1 MNREERKAWALAYL
15 AMLSYSVPVGFTFM
29 AVKTGVGQGGSL
41 QLLTFRFTS
50 AFLGALLLQA
60 AGRIRWDRAALPRR
74 DLAIT
79 ALSYVGFLGFQ
90 AFGLLYTTSIVSG
103 ILFAAV
109 PVFARLIG
117 GVVLKERSTRI
128 QNLFAAL
135 SVGAVMAMFAIGAG
149 DGLRSVSLPGF
160 GLLLVSSLSCA
171 LSNVYMRRVR
181 QSCSPLTVSYFCC
194 GTGCVIFW
202 GLSLASGALKEGL
215 GAYLQPLTQPGYLA
229 SVLYLGI
236 LCTLVT
242 GALITYALRTL
253 PAMSATIF
261 GNFSTALSV
270 VAGALILRE
279 PLYPYQLVCTLLIV
293 IGVLGI
299 SLSTPPAK
307 TETKGEE
314 NGN

>member
-1 MNREERKAWALAYL
+1 MNREEKKAWALAYL
-15 AMLSYSVPVGFTFM
+15 AMLSYSVPVGFAFM

-117 GVVLKERSTRI
+117 GVVLKERSTRT

-135 SVGAVMAMFAIGAG
+135 SVGAVMAMFAIGLNT
-149 DGLRSVSLPGF
+149 DIVKLVRSGGKPIFMGFCCWVGIAVVSL
-160 GLLLVSSLSCA
+160 V
-171 LSNVYMRRVR
+171 M
-181 QSCSPLTVSYFCC
+181 QHM
-194 GTGCVIFW
+194 
-202 GLSLASGALKEGL
+202 
-215 GAYLQPLTQPGYLA
+215 
-229 SVLYLGI
+229 LGI
-236 LCTLVT
+236 W
-242 GALITYALRTL
+242 
-253 PAMSATIF
+253 
-261 GNFSTALSV
+261 
-270 VAGALILRE
+270 
-279 PLYPYQLVCTLLIV
+279 
-293 IGVLGI
+293 
-299 SLSTPPAK
+299 
-307 TETKGEE
+307 
-314 NGN
+314 